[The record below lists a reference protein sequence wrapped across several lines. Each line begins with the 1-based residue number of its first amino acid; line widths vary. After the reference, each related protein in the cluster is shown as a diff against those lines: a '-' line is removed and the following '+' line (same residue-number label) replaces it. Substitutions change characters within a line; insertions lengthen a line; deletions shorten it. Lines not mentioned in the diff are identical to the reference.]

1 MRHGKVESVER
12 LLTCLAKDVQDERE
26 VDEANVDV
34 SMRCLGRRRLEVD
47 EAIDLMGI
55 NYDDR
60 YIVYVQEDDERVCH

>member
-1 MRHGKVESVER
+1 MSQSKAESVAR
-12 LLTCLAKDVQDERE
+12 LLTCLAKDVQVARE

-34 SMRCLGRRRLEVD
+34 SMRCLGRRRLDAD

-60 YIVYVQEDDERVCH
+60 YIVYVQEDDERVTH